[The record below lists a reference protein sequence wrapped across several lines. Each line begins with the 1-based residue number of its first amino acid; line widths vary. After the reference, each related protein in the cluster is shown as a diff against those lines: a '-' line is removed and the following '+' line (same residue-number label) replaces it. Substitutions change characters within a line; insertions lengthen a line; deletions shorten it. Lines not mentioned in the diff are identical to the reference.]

1 MDLWLILFIFD
12 GILFVIIAG
21 TVLYLGVFAVAALFH
36 SKPVIPKA
44 KKLNR
49 FVILIPAY
57 KQDNVIEQTVL
68 SALSQAYPQRMFDV
82 TVISDHQ
89 DELTNMR
96 LAQYPIT
103 LLIPNFEESAKA
115 KSLQYAILNLPE
127 FKIYDA
133 VIILDGDNIIDQD
146 FLEQVNDAYEIA
158 ATKAIQTHRISK
170 NRDTAAAR
178 MDAIFEE
185 STKAKSLQYAI
196 LNLPEFKIYDAVI
209 ILDGDNIIDQDFLDQ
224 VNNAFEIAAT
234 KAIQTHR
241 ISKNRDTAAARMDA
255 IFEEINNA
263 IFRRGHISFGLSA
276 ALAGSGT
283 VFDFNWYKTNVMR
296 ARTSG
301 EDKELEALLMRQDIF
316 VDYFDDI
323 YVYGEKKRTTTTLNE
338 QRGRWAMQQ
347 FSNLFRNI
355 RFLPGAI
362 FRKQYNLAD
371 KLIQWMLV
379 PRTNMIGIIMI
390 MSIVLPFIYLTMAIK
405 WWILGALALF
415 IFAIATPDYLVDE
428 MWDKTFL
435 RSPFVSLWKMFSFKI
450 HKKS

>member
-1 MDLWLILFIFD
+1 MNFWLILFIFD
-12 GILFVIIAG
+12 GILFAIIAG

-44 KKLNR
+44 KKFNR
-49 FVILIPAY
+49 FVVLIPAY

-68 SALSQAYPQRMFDV
+68 SVLGQAYPQRMFDV

-89 DELTNMR
+89 DEITNMR

-103 LLIPNFEESAKA
+103 LLTPDFEESTKA

-133 VIILDGDNIIDQD
+133 VVILDGDNIIDQD

-185 STKAKSLQYAI
+185 
-196 LNLPEFKIYDAVI
+196 
-209 ILDGDNIIDQDFLDQ
+209 
-224 VNNAFEIAAT
+224 
-234 KAIQTHR
+234 
-241 ISKNRDTAAARMDA
+241 
-255 IFEEINNA
+255 INNT

-296 ARTSG
+296 TKTSG

-316 VDYFDDI
+316 VDYFDHI
-323 YVYGEKKRTTTTLNE
+323 YVYGEKKRTTSKLNE
-338 QRGRWAMQQ
+338 QRGRWATQQ
-347 FSNLFRNI
+347 FANLFRNI

-405 WWILGALALF
+405 WWILGSLALF
-415 IFAIATPDYLVDE
+415 IFALATPDYLVDE

-435 RSPFVSLWKMFSFKI
+435 RSPFVSLWKMFSIKI